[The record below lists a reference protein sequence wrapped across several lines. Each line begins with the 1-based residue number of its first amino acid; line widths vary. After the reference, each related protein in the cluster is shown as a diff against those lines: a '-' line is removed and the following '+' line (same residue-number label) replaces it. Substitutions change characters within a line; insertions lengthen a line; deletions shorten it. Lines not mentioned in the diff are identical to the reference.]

1 MYRFEANHAE
11 AMFQEVLQLEG
22 EQREKR
28 PHDSCAGLASAWE
41 LDPSWKIPALGQV
54 VLGQRLVQTPETA
67 SVARDMQLEAAWGK
81 QAESA
86 EQGMPAEEPVGPL
99 QALLGPTSFLQAP
112 WFQPVEAGEL
122 SWRGNPEA
130 SAHSKFQPSTIEPF
144 TAFHEQEPD
153 GKHQCW

>member
-1 MYRFEANHAE
+1 
-11 AMFQEVLQLEG
+11 MFQEVLQLEG

-122 SWRGNPEA
+122 SW
-130 SAHSKFQPSTIEPF
+130 
-144 TAFHEQEPD
+144 
-153 GKHQCW
+153 